1 MLDYSAEGRLQFC
14 SEPRDLVVHL
24 ALHLRSRQ
32 SLWSLSTVLQAACT
46 CMPPVLGSSLSACS
60 ALGV

>member
-24 ALHLRSRQ
+24 ALHLRSR
-32 SLWSLSTVLQAACT
+32 
-46 CMPPVLGSSLSACS
+46 
-60 ALGV
+60 